1 MDCYLDIFGSD
12 NSSECNLPLSLEQ
25 ISAGFPSPAD
35 DYMDLSLDLNKELIK
50 NPSSTFFAKVKGNSM
65 IGDGINDGDL
75 LVIDKS
81 LTPVEGSVVVAFVDG
96 EFTLKE
102 ISSKGGELWLMPS
115 NPNYKPIKIE
125 ENNNFI
131 IWGIVTYVIKKFK

>member
-50 NPSSTFFAKVKGNSM
+50 NPSSTGFR
-65 IGDGINDGDL
+65 DL
-75 LVIDKS
+75 SITSRSPS
-81 LTPVEGSVVVAFVDG
+81 L
-96 EFTLKE
+96 
-102 ISSKGGELWLMPS
+102 IPS
-115 NPNYKPIKIE
+115 P
-125 ENNNFI
+125 
-131 IWGIVTYVIKKFK
+131 T